1 MAPAT
6 APTTAPLPVL
16 RGEPTAAPSTAAR
29 NKLNKQIEKLRK
41 KHVELLAYDEK
52 LRHYA
57 DMRISLDLDDG
68 VKVNYGRFG
77 DLLAEVKAVTGGASD
92 D

>member
-1 MAPAT
+1 MANT
-6 APTTAPLPVL
+6 NLFEQEVL
-16 RGEPTAAPSTAAR
+16 HEIAMSIG
-29 NKLNKQIEKLRK
+29 
-41 KHVELLAYDEK
+41 
-52 LRHYA
+52 
-57 DMRISLDLDDG
+57 ISLDLDDG